1 MPHRL
6 AGTGAVVDDQPEVVG
21 VSRDRKSTRLNS
33 SQLGISYA
41 VFCLKKKH
49 FTADQGDLTA
59 PTVWDVQLV
68 VVQGETEHD
77 RIPTPDLFQAAAAN
91 NNEQTAK
98 LLSTND
104 HGN

>member
-41 VFCLKKKH
+41 VFCLKKKKLKTLFAPRATLRARALLVH
-49 FTADQGDLTA
+49 PSPTSRLQERLRATA
-59 PTVWDVQLV
+59 V
-68 VVQGETEHD
+68 VHGHVHNVLKAVEE
-77 RIPTPDLFQAAAAN
+77 
-91 NNEQTAK
+91 
-98 LLSTND
+98 LLPVARNP
-104 HGN
+104 

>member
-41 VFCLKKKH
+41 VFCLKKKNAVRVSLRIATDEWREFRH
-49 FTADQGDLTA
+49 LRGVGFKDMIISAA
-59 PTVWDVQLV
+59 MVILV
-68 VVQGETEHD
+68 DCSGHHTTYGCMSLAC
-77 RIPTPDLFQAAAAN
+77 I
-91 NNEQTAK
+91 
-98 LLSTND
+98 LSPE
-104 HGN
+104 